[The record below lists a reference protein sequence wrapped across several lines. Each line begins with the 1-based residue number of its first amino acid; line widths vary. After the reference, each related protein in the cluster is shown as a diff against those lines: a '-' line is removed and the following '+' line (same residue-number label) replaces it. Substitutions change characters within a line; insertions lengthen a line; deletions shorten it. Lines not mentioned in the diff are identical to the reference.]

1 MYSIAR
7 TRVNKIQREAEGF
20 LELGLGQSALAA
32 LERLGDPQRFGPTTL
47 YLLGEALRS
56 LGRFD
61 DALEPLTQASRADA
75 ENIHIWLALGW
86 CYKRTGRIERAI
98 ESLEQALAAD
108 PNEAILH
115 YNLACYLSLA
125 RRKPGALEH
134 LSRAIAI
141 EPRYR
146 EMVDSESDFDP
157 LRNDPDFQAVLGA
170 VV

>member
-1 MYSIAR
+1 MYSKTR

-20 LELGLGQSALAA
+20 LELGLGRSALAA
-32 LERLGDPQRFGPTTL
+32 LERLGDPHGFGPTTL
-47 YLLGEALRS
+47 YLLGEALRT
-56 LGRFD
+56 LERYD
-61 DALEPLTQASRADA
+61 DALEPLTRASRADA

-86 CYKRTGRIERAI
+86 CYKRTGRIAKAI
-98 ESLEQALAAD
+98 ESLEQALTAD
-108 PNEAILH
+108 PNEAIVH
-115 YNLACYLSLA
+115 YNLACYMSLA
-125 RRKPGALEH
+125 RRKPGALKH
-134 LSRAIAI
+134 LSRAIAL